1 MEKYFSSAPLCTEQI
16 NMKKALMQSYRAII
30 FRAAVI
36 SFCSTVNVIAIL
48 LSMGRI
54 QGNDVLEYIVPA
66 IVASFIAPVLIVTI
80 NSISSAFS
88 LKCASCISGILAF
101 GLVFAGN
108 GYASD
113 MPSLLFTLSGSV
125 IGSVFFGLFQYIDR
139 RQSLLE
145 PATEEDVYWL
155 NTVAS
160 TIAGCSEYLQRVKAS
175 GRPYVTEMEI
185 EQAKRIVARQSIDGS
200 RRLQN
205 HGGAI

>member
-1 MEKYFSSAPLCTEQI
+1 MKKGFSGTPLSAEQI
-16 NMKKALMQSYRAII
+16 DMKKALMASYRSII
-30 FRAAVI
+30 FRAAI
-36 SFCSTVNVIAIL
+36 IGFCSTVNVIAIL
-48 LSMGRI
+48 LSLGKV
-54 QGNDVLEYIVPA
+54 QSSDVLDYVVPA
-66 IVASFIAPVLIVTI
+66 IVASLIAPVLIVTI
-80 NSISSAFS
+80 NSISSSFS

-101 GLVFAGN
+101 GLVFVGN

-113 MPSLLFTLSGSV
+113 VPSLLFTLSGSA

-160 TIAGCSEYLQRVKAS
+160 TIAGCSEYLQRLKAS
-175 GRPYVTEMEI
+175 GRSFVTEMEI
-185 EQAKRIVARQSIDGS
+185 EQARRIVARENFNES

-205 HGGAI
+205 HGRAI